1 LRSSGTTIELS
12 ASDLSQFL
20 GCRHRTA
27 LDLAVAH
34 GQREA
39 PTWVDPVMLVL
50 QQRGLDHERGYADAL
65 RAEGLVVV
73 DLAEQGGDD
82 AVARTLDAMRAG
94 ANVILQPAL
103 RNGRWFGRPDVLR
116 RVETSSG
123 LGAWSYQVVDTKLAK
138 ETRGAEPFSS
148 SRSTR
153 SCLASF
159 RTPSPRCSTSS
170 RRIRMRPSSPSGC
183 RTSRRISGSSALASR

>member
-1 LRSSGTTIELS
+1 MVIKRLRDSSVPWHHLLVRALGDTINLS

-65 RAEGLVVV
+65 
-73 DLAEQGGDD
+73 
-82 AVARTLDAMRAG
+82 
-94 ANVILQPAL
+94 
-103 RNGRWFGRPDVLR
+103 PDV
-116 RVETSSG
+116 
-123 LGAWSYQVVDTKLAK
+123 
-138 ETRGAEPFSS
+138 P
-148 SRSTR
+148 
-153 SCLASF
+153 
-159 RTPSPRCSTSS
+159 
-170 RRIRMRPSSPSGC
+170 
-183 RTSRRISGSSALASR
+183 